1 MMTLEARKL
10 DLIQRL
16 SVVEDEATL
25 HIVDEVLSTNTGH
38 TDWQL
43 SDEQK
48 QFVKESIAELDA
60 DMGIPHEDVMR
71 EVREK
76 FKV

>member
-1 MMTLEARKL
+1 MTLEARKL

-16 SVVEDEATL
+16 AVVKDEATL
-25 HIVDEVLSTNTGH
+25 QIVDEVLSNNNGH

-60 DMGIPHEDVMR
+60 GMGIPHEEVMR

>member
-1 MMTLEARKL
+1 MTLEARKL

-16 SVVEDEATL
+16 AVVQDEATL
-25 HIVDEVLSTNTGH
+25 QIVDEVLSSNNGH

-60 DMGIPHEDVMR
+60 GMGIPHEEVMR

>member
-1 MMTLEARKL
+1 MTLEARKL

-16 SVVEDEATL
+16 AVVKDEATL
-25 HIVDEVLSTNTGH
+25 HIVDEVLSSNNGH

-60 DMGIPHEDVMR
+60 GMGIPHEEVMR

>member
-1 MMTLEARKL
+1 MTLEARKL

-16 SVVEDEATL
+16 AVVKDEATL
-25 HIVDEVLSTNTGH
+25 HIVDEVLSSNNGH

-60 DMGIPHEDVMR
+60 GMGIPHV

-76 FKV
+76 SQKA

>member
-1 MMTLEARKL
+1 MTLEARKL

-16 SVVEDEATL
+16 AVVQDEATL
-25 HIVDEVLSTNTGH
+25 HIVDEVLSSNNGH

-60 DMGIPHEDVMR
+60 GMGIPHEEVMR

>member
-1 MMTLEARKL
+1 MTLEARKL

-16 SVVEDEATL
+16 AVVKDEATL
-25 HIVDEVLSTNTGH
+25 HIVDEVLSSNNGH

-43 SDEQK
+43 SDKQK

-60 DMGIPHEDVMR
+60 GMGIPHE
-71 EVREK
+71 EVHEK
-76 FKV
+76 SQKA

>member
-1 MMTLEARKL
+1 MTLEARKL

-16 SVVEDEATL
+16 AVVKDEATL
-25 HIVDEVLSTNTGH
+25 QIVDEVLSSNNGH

-60 DMGIPHEDVMR
+60 GMGIPHEEVMR

>member
-1 MMTLEARKL
+1 MTLEAKKL

-25 HIVDEVLSTNTGH
+25 HIVGEVLNTNNGH
-38 TDWQL
+38 TGWQL

-60 DMGIPHEDVMR
+60 GMGIPHEEVMR

>member
-1 MMTLEARKL
+1 MTLEARKL

-25 HIVDEVLSTNTGH
+25 HIVGEVLSTNDGH
-38 TDWQL
+38 TGWQL
-43 SDEQK
+43 SAEQK
-48 QFVKESIAELDA
+48 QFVKASIAELDA
-60 DMGIPHEDVMR
+60 GMGIPHEEVMR